1 MSKHNLGII
10 KTSILTNLNEGTSV
24 KGFITLLKE
33 SDLLKTVLTVYDN
46 IEKKHIPNEELAI
59 KYIDENI
66 NLLKEKGF
74 TKEQFHEENS
84 KLFPL
89 IEGVT
94 LATID
99 KESLFKDIHTLIYES
114 LQGKR
119 ATNVNKLHD
128 AFVNILEHL
137 KTNDK
142 KAVVESIDL
151 PTIPQEVA
159 LNEFFIKRAI
169 HEFNDKYNKLLT
181 EDESTVLKAIISEN
195 KESKQITFNTI
206 KESTLNALSSL
217 KIELEAKNKSKMD
230 VSEQRE
236 VDQFTYGIEKSL
248 TNIKLLEYN
257 ETSFEKDVL
266 DLINLKNELCD

>member
-195 KESKQITFNTI
+195 KESKQTTFNTI

>member
-195 KESKQITFNTI
+195 KESKQTTFDTI